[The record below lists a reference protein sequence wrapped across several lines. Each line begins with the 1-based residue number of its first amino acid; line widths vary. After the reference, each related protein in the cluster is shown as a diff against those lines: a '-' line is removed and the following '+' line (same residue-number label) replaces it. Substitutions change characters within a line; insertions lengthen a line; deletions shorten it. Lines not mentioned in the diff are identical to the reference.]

1 MSDVEIRPS
10 TALARQQPAH
20 PFSQVNRLAAALLP
34 DPKLADATTALAQEL
49 LDDHGRGQVLRREV
63 SFELA
68 AARTRLR
75 VHQALLD
82 DLLTKSIKTGSTPR
96 VLRVLLDLVG
106 REEKHLLHVMDLYS
120 RLSVGA
126 PRVTINAQ
134 QAAVLVSAGGDR

>member
-1 MSDVEIRPS
+1 MTHLTKTRVEPP
-10 TALARQQPAH
+10 ARQP
-20 PFSQVNRLAAALLP
+20 PTGSFDQVNRLAAALLP
-34 DPKLADATTALAQEL
+34 DQQLAKATTNLAQEL
-49 LDDHGRGQVLRREV
+49 LDDHGRGHVLRRELA
-63 SFELA
+63 FELA

-82 DLLTKSIKTGSTPR
+82 DLLTKAIKTGSTPR

-106 REEKHLLHVMDLYS
+106 REEKHLLHVCDLYARMS
-120 RLSVGA
+120 TSA